1 MFDLVFGLI
10 VGGPEQ
16 VIDLERLGCVRNERE
31 PGGTDAKLT
40 FSL

>member
-10 VGGPEQ
+10 VGGPEK
-16 VIDLERLGCVRNERE
+16 VVDLERVGCVRNERE
-31 PGGTDAKLT
+31 SGGTDAKLT